1 MKTRTTSPALKT
13 LAAALAAGA
22 LAAGCSQSESAAGG
36 ADLSAQARAA
46 AEASGYVPPNGGKG
60 GELHVYTWSDY
71 IAPDVLAGFEKALG
85 VKVVVD
91 TFDSNE
97 AMYAKLKAGGTG
109 YDILM
114 PSSYQIAQM
123 AKDGMLEK
131 IDHAKCPNVRKN
143 FDPSFAR
150 QIIDPTFAYNVP
162 YAVTYT
168 GFMYAKGKVPAGV
181 DVASWKALAHPAFK
195 GRLTLLDD
203 LREVIG
209 GGLMSLGHSINSEDP
224 KVIDAAVAEVLRW
237 KANSRKFDAESYK
250 TEVASG
256 ATWIGH
262 GYSTDAAQVIVGDED
277 EGMAPRGD
285 IGFALPK
292 EGFTIAFDEMV
303 IAKDARRKDLA
314 YAFINYIYDGD
325 VAKANM
331 EYICGPNPVK
341 PGIDRLEPDY
351 RRLIVL
357 DAAQIARGQVLRGF
371 QDKPAVQELYNKAWD
386 RIKAGE

>member
-1 MKTRTTSPALKT
+1 MNMTKLPVV
-13 LAAALAAGA
+13 AALSATAIFT
-22 LAAGCSQSESAAGG
+22 GCDRTASTTIDGV
-36 ADLSAQARAA
+36 DLSAQARSA
-46 AEASGYVPPNGGKG
+46 AEASGYVPPNGGKDG
-60 GELHVYTWSDY
+60 GELHIYTWSDY
-71 IAPDVLAGFEKALG
+71 IAPEVLAGFEKALG
-85 VKVVVD
+85 VKVIVD

-109 YDILM
+109 YDLLM

-123 AKDGMLEK
+123 AKDGMIEK
-131 IDHAKCPNVRKN
+131 IDHAKCPNVKKN
-143 FDPSFAR
+143 FDPAFGR
-150 QIIDPTFAYNVP
+150 QIIDPTFAYNIP

-168 GFMYAKGKVPAGV
+168 GFMYAKGKVPEGV
-181 DVASWKALAHPAFK
+181 EVASWKALANPVFK

-203 LREVIG
+203 IREVIG
-209 GGLMSLGHSINSEDP
+209 GGLMSLGYSINSTNP
-224 KVIDAAVAEVLRW
+224 KEIDAAVAEVLKW

-262 GYSTDAAQVIVGDED
+262 GYSTDATQIIVGDEE
-277 EGMAPRGD
+277 EGMNPRDD

-303 IAKDARRKDLA
+303 IAKSARRKDLA
-314 YAFINYIYDGD
+314 YAFINYIYVGE

-341 PGIDRLEPDY
+341 PGIDMLEADY
-351 RRLIVL
+351 RKLIIL
-357 DAAQIARGQVLRGF
+357 DAATIARGQVLMGF
-371 QDKPAVQELYNKAWD
+371 QDKPEVMELYNKAWD

>member
-1 MKTRTTSPALKT
+1 MKTLK
-13 LAAALAAGA
+13 LRNIAAALAAGA
-22 LAAGCSQSESAAGG
+22 LVAGCSQSESSVEGV
-36 ADLSAQARAA
+36 DLSAQARAA
-46 AEASGYVPPNGGKG
+46 AEASGYVPPNGGKDG

-131 IDHAKCPNVRKN
+131 IDHAKCPNVKRN
-143 FDPSFAR
+143 FDPSFTK

-181 DVASWKALAHPAFK
+181 DVASWKALANPAFK

-203 LREVIG
+203 IREVIG
-209 GGLMSLGHSINSEDP
+209 GGLMSLGHSINSTDP
-224 KVIDAAVAEVLRW
+224 KEIDAAVEQVLKW
-237 KANSRKFDAESYK
+237 KVNSRKFDGESYK
-250 TEVASG
+250 TEVANGSS
-256 ATWIGH
+256 WLGH
-262 GYSTDAAQVIVGDED
+262 GYSTDATQVIVGDE
-277 EGMAPRGD
+277 EAGAPPRDD

-292 EGFTIAFDEMV
+292 EGYSIAFDEMV
-303 IAKDARRKDLA
+303 VAKNAPRRDLA
-314 YAFINYIYDGD
+314 YAFINYIYDGE
-325 VAKANM
+325 VAKVNM

-341 PGIDRLEPDY
+341 PGIEALAPDY
-351 RRLIVL
+351 RALIVL
-357 DAAQIARGQVLRGF
+357 DGETIRRGQVIRGF
-371 QDKPAVQELYNKAWD
+371 DAQPEVMELYNKAWD
-386 RIKAGE
+386 RIKATDAR

>member
-1 MKTRTTSPALKT
+1 MTMRIRFAATAVA
-13 LAAALAAGA
+13 AAALAT
-22 LAAGCSQSESAAGG
+22 GCSPTTDTTEGV
-36 ADLSAQARAA
+36 DLSAQARAA
-46 AEASGYVPPNGGKG
+46 AESSGYVPPNGGEK
-60 GELHVYTWSDY
+60 GELHVYTWCDY
-71 IAPDVLAGFEKALG
+71 IAPDVLASFEKALG
-85 VKVVVD
+85 VRVVVD

-114 PSSYQIAQM
+114 PSSYQVAQM
-123 AKDGMLEK
+123 AKDGLIERL
-131 IDHAKCPNVRKN
+131 DHAKLPNVRKN
-143 FDPSFAR
+143 FDPAFTT

-168 GFMYAKGKVPAGV
+168 GFMYLKDKIPAGA
-181 DVASWKALAHPAFK
+181 DVASWAILGNPALKSRITF
-195 GRLTLLDD
+195 LDD
-203 LREVIG
+203 IREVIG
-209 GGLMSLGHSINSEDP
+209 AGLMYLGHSVNSTDP
-224 KVIDAAVAEVLRW
+224 KEIDAAVAEVLKW

-262 GYSTDAAQVIVGDED
+262 GYSTDATQIIVGDED
-277 EGMAPRGD
+277 EGMAPRDD

-314 YAFINYIYDGD
+314 YAFINYIYEGD
-325 VAKANM
+325 VAKVNM

-357 DAAQIARGQVLRGF
+357 DEAQIARGQVLRGF
-371 QDKPAVQELYNKAWD
+371 QDKPEVQGLYNKAWD

>member
-1 MKTRTTSPALKT
+1 MKTLK
-13 LAAALAAGA
+13 LRNIAAALAAGA
-22 LAAGCSQSESAAGG
+22 IVAGCSQSESSVEGV
-36 ADLSAQARAA
+36 DLSAQARAA
-46 AEASGYVPPNGGKG
+46 AEASGYVPPNGGKDG

-131 IDHAKCPNVRKN
+131 IDHAKCPNVKRN
-143 FDPSFAR
+143 FDPSFTK

-181 DVASWKALAHPAFK
+181 DVASWKALANPAFK

-203 LREVIG
+203 IREVIG
-209 GGLMSLGHSINSEDP
+209 GGLMSLGHSINSTDP
-224 KVIDAAVAEVLRW
+224 KEIDAAVAEVLKW

-262 GYSTDAAQVIVGDED
+262 GYSTDATQIIVGDED
-277 EGMAPRGD
+277 EGMAPRDD

-314 YAFINYIYDGD
+314 YAFINYIYEGD
-325 VAKANM
+325 VAKVNM

-357 DAAQIARGQVLRGF
+357 DEAQIARGQVLRGF
-371 QDKPAVQELYNKAWD
+371 QDKPEVQGLYNKAWD

>member
-1 MKTRTTSPALKT
+1 MKTLK
-13 LAAALAAGA
+13 LRNIAAALAAGA
-22 LAAGCSQSESAAGG
+22 LVAGCSQSESSVEGV
-36 ADLSAQARAA
+36 DLSAQARAA
-46 AEASGYVPPNGGKG
+46 AEASGYVPPNGGKDG

-131 IDHAKCPNVRKN
+131 IDHAKCPNVKRN
-143 FDPSFAR
+143 FDPSLTK
-150 QIIDPTFAYNVP
+150 QIIDLTFAYNVQ

-181 DVASWKALAHPAFK
+181 DVASWKALANPVFK

-203 LREVIG
+203 IREVIG
-209 GGLMSLGHSINSEDP
+209 GGLMSLGYSINSTDP
-224 KVIDAAVAEVLRW
+224 KEIDAAVAEVLKW

-262 GYSTDAAQVIVGDED
+262 GYSTDATQIIVGDED
-277 EGMAPRGD
+277 EGMAPRDD

-314 YAFINYIYDGD
+314 YAFINYIYEGD
-325 VAKANM
+325 VAKVNM

-351 RRLIVL
+351 RKLIVL
-357 DAAQIARGQVLRGF
+357 DEAQIARGQVLRGF
-371 QDKPAVQELYNKAWD
+371 QDKPEVQGLYNKAWD

>member
-1 MKTRTTSPALKT
+1 MKTLK
-13 LAAALAAGA
+13 LRNIAAALAAGA
-22 LAAGCSQSESAAGG
+22 LVAGCSQSESSVEGV
-36 ADLSAQARAA
+36 DLSAQARAA
-46 AEASGYVPPNGGKG
+46 AEASGYVPPNGGKDG

-131 IDHAKCPNVRKN
+131 IDHAKCPNVKRH
-143 FDPSFAR
+143 FDPSFTN

-181 DVASWKALAHPAFK
+181 DVASWKALANPVFK

-203 LREVIG
+203 IREVIG
-209 GGLMSLGHSINSEDP
+209 GGLMSLGYSINSTDP
-224 KVIDAAVAEVLRW
+224 KEIDAAVAEVLKW

-262 GYSTDAAQVIVGDED
+262 GYSTDATQIIVGDED
-277 EGMAPRGD
+277 EGMAPRDD

-314 YAFINYIYDGD
+314 YAFINYIYEGD
-325 VAKANM
+325 VAKVNM

-351 RRLIVL
+351 RKLIVL
-357 DAAQIARGQVLRGF
+357 DEAQIARGQVLRGF
-371 QDKPAVQELYNKAWD
+371 QDKPEVQGLYNKAWD